1 MVQSIPKVEAD
12 LGGEVSTMPI
22 EILQGVVVAQGV
34 EILQGVEST
43 LRLDLLGRLVLAV
56 VLGGAVGLER
66 ELFEKPAGLRTN
78 ILICVG
84 AALFT
89 HLSLQFTSWGSPG
102 GPADPGR
109 IAAQIVSGI
118 GFLGAGT
125 IIQSRGSVTGL
136 TTAATIW
143 VVAAIGMAVGAGAL
157 AAAVGG
163 TILILLVLAG
173 LGAWE
178 RRLKAGWTTLEILVQ
193 VKDESGE
200 LKKLV
205 STLEEMRMRI
215 TIAKVSRDGEIGV
228 KEALLR
234 SRVPRERIPE
244 LSEALFNL
252 PEIRTLRPD

>member
-1 MVQSIPKVEAD
+1 
-12 LGGEVSTMPI
+12 MPF
-22 EILQGVVVAQGV
+22 EILPAIG
-34 EILQGVEST
+34 ILQGVEIVQGMEST
-43 LRLDLLGRLVLAV
+43 LHFDLLGRLVLAA

-78 ILICVG
+78 VLICVG

-89 HLSLQFTSWGSPG
+89 HLSVQFTSWGSSIS
-102 GPADPGR
+102 PADPGR

-125 IIQSRGSVTGL
+125 IIQSRGHVTGL

-143 VVAAIGMAVGAGAL
+143 VVAAIGMAAGAGAL

-178 RRLKAGWTTLEILVQ
+178 RRLDAGWTSLEILVQ

-200 LKKLV
+200 LKRMV
-205 STLEEMRMRI
+205 DTLEEMRMKI
-215 TIAKVSRDGEIGV
+215 TIAEVSRDAETGL

-234 SRVPRERIPE
+234 SRVPRERMPE
-244 LSEALFNL
+244 LSESLFTM
-252 PEIRTLRPD
+252 PEIRTLRPN